1 MVDISKIFHLIK
13 AFPRLRTL
21 SASRNS
27 ITNIPGQ
34 LEANALRCLDL
45 SYNKISSLVE
55 ISALCSL
62 PSLSELS
69 LRVNPISSL
78 EGSSV
83 RFASL
88 KKLDVA
94 ATLLPSLA
102 SLNPVSST
110 FPALQSLLIKDT
122 PFSRQAAAHLLTI
135 ARVSS
140 LTELDHSTITPAE
153 RQNAELYYIS
163 QITAQ
168 IADAGSPEAEQRM
181 LLDHPRW
188 NELCRIHGEVDVA
201 RKYKQKDLFPPGSQG
216 ARTAKFTFGLVPRTH
231 DSLGE
236 LEETKLIPLTTSIYR
251 LLGIVSSLFDI
262 PYLSINLILEMDDL
276 DPILDDESSSGSNDE
291 IFRTDTHLTGEAEG
305 GSKWVR
311 REEVLVGSMRP
322 IGDWLPVDFKGMDK
336 EVRVRVEVRS

>member
-1 MVDISKIFHLIK
+1 MANISKIFHLIK

-21 SASRNS
+21 SASHNA
-27 ITNIPGQ
+27 ITNIPGH
-34 LEANALRCLDL
+34 LELSALRCLDL
-45 SYNKISSLVE
+45 SYNKISSLAE

-69 LRVNPISSL
+69 LRANPITSL

-83 RFASL
+83 RFATL

-102 SLNPVSST
+102 SIDPVSNI
-110 FPALQSLLIKDT
+110 FPELQSLLTKDT

-140 LTELDHSTITPAE
+140 LTELDHSAIAPAE

-168 IADAGSPEAEQRM
+168 IADADSPEVEQRIF
-181 LLDHPRW
+181 LDHPRW
-188 NELCRIHGEVDVA
+188 NELCRIYGEVNVA
-201 RKYKQKDLFPPGSQG
+201 RKYEQRGLYIPGSQG
-216 ARTAKFTFGLVPRTH
+216 ARTAKFTFELISGSH
-231 DSLGE
+231 DRLSE
-236 LEETKLIPLTTSIYR
+236 LKKTKLIPLTTSTYR

-262 PYLSINLILEMDDL
+262 PYLSVKLVLEMDDL
-276 DPILDDESSSGSNDE
+276 DPILNDESPGGSDDEGFGMN
-291 IFRTDTHLTGEAEG
+291 INLTGETQR
-305 GSKWVR
+305 GSKWMKR
-311 REEVLVGSMRP
+311 REELVGSMRP
-322 IGDWLPVDFKGMDK
+322 IGDWLPIDFQGMDK